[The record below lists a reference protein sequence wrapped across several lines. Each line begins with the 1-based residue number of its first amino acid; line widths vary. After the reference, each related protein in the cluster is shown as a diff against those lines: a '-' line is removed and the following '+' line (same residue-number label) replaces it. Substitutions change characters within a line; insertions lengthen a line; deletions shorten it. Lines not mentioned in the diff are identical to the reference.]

1 MFSLWVLQASGRW
14 ADPREIAE
22 VIWFLSGSGASF
34 ITGADAL
41 ADAGLGC
48 QVKWSGPSTAR
59 RVHQDQEREN
69 FQSTA
74 VTQRKRAH
82 GEVKDKFKRRHI

>member
-41 ADAGLGC
+41 ADAGW
-48 QVKWSGPSTAR
+48 VAR
-59 RVHQDQEREN
+59 
-69 FQSTA
+69 
-74 VTQRKRAH
+74 
-82 GEVKDKFKRRHI
+82 